1 LNEDGRDVQ
10 DEWFDIDKMTSRRM
24 INGKETF
31 LVHWK
36 DNKKTHEPADNIS
49 EYAKTQYFVNLRK
62 NRNKRRRRQ

>member
-1 LNEDGRDVQ
+1 MQAV
-10 DEWFDIDKMTSRRM
+10 ICRRI

-36 DNKKTHEPADNIS
+36 DNKKTREPAENIS

-62 NRNKRRRRQ
+62 NKNRPRRRQ